1 MNQVTCFIM
10 EREILFFQELNKNVE
25 ESCEEKN
32 VIFGINLWNIRIIR
46 NSCILLDTLFLLI
59 KSTRKTFNNSKVF
72 FKKQ

>member
-1 MNQVTCFIM
+1 M